1 MDYGEVLSK
10 AWEITWKFKVLWIF
24 GILAACSTGRGS
36 NFNFNNSY
44 QTGGNGFSGSTPNL
58 PPALMDGLYR
68 LSHLL
73 ENPTFLWKL
82 VASVLAVV
90 CVIILV
96 EIFLGT
102 MGRIGLIK
110 GSAEADA
117 GAAKLTFGGLWREST
132 PYFWRVF
139 WLSFLI
145 GTPVVV
151 IFIGIVFAAITI
163 LTMSVG
169 ALGSAPALSGGGS
182 NGSALLI
189 LIPLLC
195 VICLLSCVVF
205 ILAIILG
212 FISTQA
218 ERAIVLENRSILD
231 GFRRG
236 WEVLTKNFGP
246 ILLIWLV
253 TVVIGVVAGIVVAL
267 PLFVVMVPLMI
278 AFIADMNNLSFSFTP
293 WIVAFVCI
301 VCAYA
306 PISWFAN
313 GIVMT
318 YLQSV
323 WTLTY
328 LRLTQ
333 PKQEQPTP
341 LALPT
346 NA

>member
-10 AWEITWKFKVLWIF
+10 AWKIAWKFKVLWIF
-24 GILAACSTGRGS
+24 GILASCGQSRGG
-36 NFNFNNSY
+36 NFNFNNSF
-44 QTGGNGFSGSTPNL
+44 QTNGNGFSNSTPNL
-58 PPALMDGLYR
+58 PPAMMDQLYR
-68 LSHLL
+68 FAHLFD
-73 ENPTFLWKL
+73 NPAFIWKF
-82 VASVLAVV
+82 VAVVVAVV
-90 CVIILV
+90 CVIVLV

-117 GAAKLTFGGLWREST
+117 GAEKLTFGGLWKEST

-145 GTPVVV
+145 GTPFV
-151 IFIGIVFAAITI
+151 IAFIAIAIGFAVAIIPLAGHSPNLSVF
-163 LTMSVG
+163 
-169 ALGSAPALSGGGS
+169 
-182 NGSALLI
+182 LI
-189 LIPLLC
+189 LLPVLCILLC
-195 VICLLSCVVF
+195 VIF

-218 ERAIVLENRSILD
+218 ERAIVLEDKSLLD
-231 GFRRG
+231 GFKRG
-236 WEVLTKNFGP
+236 WEVLTKNLGP
-246 ILLIWLV
+246 ILIIWLI
-253 TVVIGVVAGIVVAL
+253 TVVIGIVAAIVIAL
-267 PLFVVMVPLMI
+267 PLLVVLIPLII
-278 AFIADMNNLSFSFTP
+278 AFMANMNNLNFSFTP

-301 VCAYA
+301 LCAYT
-306 PISWFAN
+306 PIAWLFN

-328 LRLTQ
+328 LRITK
-333 PKQEQPTP
+333 PKQEEQTP
-341 LALPT
+341 VTSPT